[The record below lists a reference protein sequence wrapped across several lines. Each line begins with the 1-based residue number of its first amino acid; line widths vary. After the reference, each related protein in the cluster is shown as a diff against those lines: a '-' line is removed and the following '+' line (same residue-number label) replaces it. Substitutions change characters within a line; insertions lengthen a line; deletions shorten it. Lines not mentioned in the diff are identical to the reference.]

1 VKHFAT
7 FLPVFVFFLLSTSE
21 ACASSPYPEIRVL
34 SQDDALFVQQQ
45 ASLEDFRKLS
55 EVRGELQLPSLD
67 IFVYAKRQADDL
79 FSLNARIGIR
89 YDTLAT
95 LNGAASKDAFNRKS
109 RILIPSQDGVFV
121 NNPPR
126 DDLEAMMLSTRL
138 ADGKL
143 PRPLVIARDGGK
155 VAAYFFPGETFTPM
169 ERSYFLG
176 ILFRLP
182 IDKARITSLYGWRPD
197 PFTGKSE
204 FHTGLDFGASEGTE
218 VRAARDG
225 VVEETGM
232 NDVLGKYVIL
242 SHPGSYQTVY
252 GHLSSIRVIINE
264 KVGSGALIGAVGHTG
279 RATGSHLHFEVRT
292 KSGTADP
299 FRLLAVKKY

>member
-1 VKHFAT
+1 MKHSAIV
-7 FLPVFVFFLLSTSE
+7 LPVVLFLLTSTSE
-21 ACASSPYPEIRVL
+21 ARASSPYPEIHVL

-45 ASLEDFRKLS
+45 AALGDFRKLS
-55 EVRGELQLPSLD
+55 EVRGEPQLPSLD
-67 IFVYAKRQADDL
+67 IFVYEKRQADDL
-79 FSLNARIGIR
+79 FSLSARIGAR

-95 LNGAASKDAFNRKS
+95 LNGAASKDAFNRKQ
-109 RILIPSQDGVFV
+109 RILIPSQEGVFV

-126 DDLEAMMLSTRL
+126 GDLEAMMLSTRL

-143 PRPLVIARDGGK
+143 PRPLVLAMDGRK
-155 VAAYFFPGETFTPM
+155 DAVYFFPGETFTPM

-182 IDKARITSLYGWRPD
+182 IDKARITSMYGWRPD

-204 FHTGLDFGASEGTE
+204 FHAGLDFGAAEGTE

-225 VVEETGM
+225 VVDEIGTS
-232 NDVLGKYVIL
+232 DILGNYVVIR
-242 SHPGSYQTVY
+242 HPGSCQTVY
-252 GHLSSIRVIINE
+252 GHLSSIHAIIKE
-264 KVGSGALIGAVGHTG
+264 RVGSGALIGAVGHTG

-292 KSGTADP
+292 QSGTTDP
-299 FRLLAVKKY
+299 YKLLAVKKY

>member
-1 VKHFAT
+1 MNRLAIVVPA
-7 FLPVFVFFLLSTSE
+7 VFFLLISTSQ
-21 ACASSPYPEIRVL
+21 ARAYSPYPEIRVL

-45 ASLEDFRKLS
+45 AALGDFRELS
-55 EVRGELQLPSLD
+55 EVRGGPQLPSLD
-67 IFVYAKRQADDL
+67 IFVYKKRQADDL
-79 FSLNARIGIR
+79 FSLNARIGVR

-95 LNGAASKDAFNRKS
+95 LNGATSKDAFNRKQ
-109 RILIPSQDGVFV
+109 RILIPSQDGLFV

-143 PRPLVIARDGGK
+143 PRPLVIARDGSK

-182 IDKARITSLYGWRPD
+182 IDTARITSMYGWRPD

-204 FHTGLDFGASEGTE
+204 FHTGLDFGAVEGTE

-225 VVEETGM
+225 LVEEIGK
-232 NDVLGKYVIL
+232 NDALGNYVVLT
-242 SHPGSYQTVY
+242 HPSSCQTVY
-252 GHLSSIRVIINE
+252 GHLSSIHVIISQR
-264 KVGSGALIGAVGHTG
+264 VGSGALIGAVGHTG

-292 KSGTADP
+292 RSGTTDP
-299 FRLLAVKKY
+299 YRLLAVKKY

>member
-1 VKHFAT
+1 MKRIPTLAPIV
-7 FLPVFVFFLLSTSE
+7 FLLLMS
-21 ACASSPYPEIRVL
+21 AGQARASSPYPEIRVL

-45 ASLEDFRKLS
+45 AALGEFRKLS
-55 EVRGELQLPSLD
+55 EVRGQPELPSLD
-67 IFVYAKRQADDL
+67 IFSYVKRQADDL
-79 FSLNARIGIR
+79 FSLNARIGVR

-95 LNGAASKDAFNRKS
+95 LNGATSKDAFNAKQ
-109 RILIPSQDGVFV
+109 RILIPSQDGVFI

-126 DDLEAMMLSTRL
+126 NDLEAMMLSTRL

-143 PRPLVIARDGGK
+143 PLPLVVARDGRK
-155 VAAYFFPGETFTPM
+155 AAVYYFPGETFTPM

-182 IDKARITSLYGWRPD
+182 IDTGRITSMYGWRPD

-204 FHTGLDFGASEGTE
+204 FHTGLDFGAAEGTE

-225 VVEETGM
+225 VVEEIGA
-232 NDVLGKYVIL
+232 NDALGNYVIIT
-242 SHPGSYQTVY
+242 HPGGWQTVY
-252 GHLSSIRVIINE
+252 GHLSSIRVIIRE
-264 KVGSGALIGAVGHTG
+264 KVGSGALIGGVGHSG

-292 KSGTADP
+292 KSGTTDP